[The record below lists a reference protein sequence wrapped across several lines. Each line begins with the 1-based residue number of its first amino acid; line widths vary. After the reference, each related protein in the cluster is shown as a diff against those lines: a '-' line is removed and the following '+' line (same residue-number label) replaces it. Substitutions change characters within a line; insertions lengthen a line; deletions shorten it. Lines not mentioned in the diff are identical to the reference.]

1 MFNKLKFKL
10 LKYIQTYTPYYKDI
24 NENDIFHA
32 LDMSNLKTTKFIVTK
47 DIRDIDYNT
56 WYLDNCINFM

>member
-1 MFNKLKFKL
+1 MTIFKI

-32 LDMSNLKTTKFIVTK
+32 LDMSNFKTTKFIVTK
-47 DIRDIDYNT
+47 DIRDIDYST
-56 WYLDNCINFM
+56 